1 MNRINHPLVVKV
13 RKRPKK
19 NQSKNSKEYYE
30 SDLKDEIE
38 VKDIENEPNMN
49 TVTTEP
55 NMNTVTTEP
64 NMNNINDYI
73 NLNKRSLENSFENNY
88 LENLDEFKD
97 QLEENIS
104 MIKQRLDSIENK
116 SNNSNIE
123 EINYALELIHN
134 INSGLE
140 NYKKTTDDRIN
151 KIVKLFLIIDSK
163 ISGLKNNN
171 ENDKNQNEN
180 DKRNMNND
188 KRNMNNDKNQNENDK
203 RNMNNH
209 NI

>member
-38 VKDIENEPNMN
+38 VKDIENEPNI
-49 TVTTEP
+49 
-55 NMNTVTTEP
+55 NTVTTEP

-171 ENDKNQNEN
+171 ENDKN
-180 DKRNMNND
+180 DK
-188 KRNMNNDKNQNENDK
+188 NDKNQNENDK
-203 RNMNNH
+203 RNINNDKRNMNNY

>member
-38 VKDIENEPNMN
+38 VKDIEN
-49 TVTTEP
+49 EP

-171 ENDKNQNEN
+171 ENDKN
-180 DKRNMNND
+180 
-188 KRNMNNDKNQNENDK
+188 DKNQNENDK
-203 RNMNNH
+203 RNMNQNENENENNMNNDKRNMNNH